1 MREIAG
7 QTRSG
12 RKRGRRLQKNPPKS
26 QTQKKTRREKPSP
39 PARRCP
45 PPPPLLP
52 PPRPRFPKAKGR
64 EGAVLWAFSPRSPL
78 PWAIMLKLT
87 WLVLIQ
93 ITRTMLT
100 TGYHVDLHK
109 PRKNAVVQIPLTPL
123 QSQIYSRQQTAQ
135 KLYESKWC

>member
-7 QTRSG
+7 QLRSG
-12 RKRGRRLQKNPPKS
+12 RERGHQLQK
-26 QTQKKTRREKPSP
+26 KKKRKTTTGRSHRHRPGGV
-39 PARRCP
+39 
-45 PPPPLLP
+45 LLP
-52 PPRPRFPKAKGR
+52 GRASRRRRGR
-64 EGAVLWAFSPRSPL
+64 EGAVLLAFSPTPPRSPL

-93 ITRTMLT
+93 ITRTMLP
-100 TGYHVDLHK
+100 TGYHVNLHK

>member
-1 MREIAG
+1 MMREIAG
-7 QTRSG
+7 QLRSG
-12 RKRGRRLQKNPPKS
+12 RERGHRLQKKKK
-26 QTQKKTRREKPSP
+26 TQKTEPKKPQAP
-39 PARRCP
+39 GAAIATGPAV
-45 PPPPLLP
+45 
-52 PPRPRFPKAKGR
+52 FSSSPKAKGR
-64 EGAVLWAFSPRSPL
+64 EGAGLLAFSPTHPRSPL

-93 ITRTMLT
+93 ISRTMLP
-100 TGYHVDLHK
+100 TGYHVNLHK

>member
-7 QTRSG
+7 QLRSG
-12 RKRGRRLQKNPPKS
+12 RERGHRLQKKNQNQAPGEVIAS
-26 QTQKKTRREKPSP
+26 G
-39 PARRCP
+39 PA
-45 PPPPLLP
+45 LSSSS
-52 PPRPRFPKAKGR
+52 RPRFPKAKGR
-64 EGAVLWAFSPRSPL
+64 EGAVLLAFSPTHPCSPL

-93 ITRTMLT
+93 ISRTMLP
-100 TGYHVDLHK
+100 TGYHVNLHK

>member
-1 MREIAG
+1 
-7 QTRSG
+7 
-12 RKRGRRLQKNPPKS
+12 
-26 QTQKKTRREKPSP
+26 
-39 PARRCP
+39 
-45 PPPPLLP
+45 
-52 PPRPRFPKAKGR
+52 
-64 EGAVLWAFSPRSPL
+64 
-78 PWAIMLKLT
+78 MLKLT

-100 TGYHVDLHK
+100 TGYHVNLHK

>member
-1 MREIAG
+1 MMREIAG
-7 QTRSG
+7 QLRSG
-12 RKRGRRLQKNPPKS
+12 RERGHQLQKK
-26 QTQKKTRREKPSP
+26 KKTNHREKPSP

-45 PPPPLLP
+45 PP

-64 EGAVLWAFSPRSPL
+64 EGAVLLAFSPTPPRSPL

-93 ITRTMLT
+93 ITRTMLP
-100 TGYHVDLHK
+100 TGYHVNLHK